1 MVVQHNMQA
10 ANANR
15 MLNVTTSAQSKS
27 TEKDAAGRRHARRAL
42 RHRGFRGGQVET

>member
-15 MLNVTTSAQSKS
+15 MLNVTTSAQSKRAQRSFHQVTES
-27 TEKDAAGRRHARRAL
+27 TVQQMMQLDLQFLRR
-42 RHRGFRGGQVET
+42 